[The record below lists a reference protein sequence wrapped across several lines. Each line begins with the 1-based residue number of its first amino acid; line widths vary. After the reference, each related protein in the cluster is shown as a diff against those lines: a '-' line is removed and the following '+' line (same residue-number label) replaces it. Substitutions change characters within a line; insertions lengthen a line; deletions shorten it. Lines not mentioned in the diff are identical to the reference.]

1 MKTTLAKPET
11 TTHDWKIV
19 DATDQILGRIA
30 VDIAN
35 ALRGRHKPTYTPHV
49 DTGDYVIV
57 TNAEKIKL
65 TGNKEEQK
73 KYMFYSGYMG
83 NEKYRS
89 VSDFREKRPEFIIQ
103 NAVKGML
110 PKNKLASQML
120 KKLKVYKGAEHPHE
134 AQQPSPLLSK

>member
-120 KKLKVYKGAEHPHE
+120 KKLKVYKGSEHPHE